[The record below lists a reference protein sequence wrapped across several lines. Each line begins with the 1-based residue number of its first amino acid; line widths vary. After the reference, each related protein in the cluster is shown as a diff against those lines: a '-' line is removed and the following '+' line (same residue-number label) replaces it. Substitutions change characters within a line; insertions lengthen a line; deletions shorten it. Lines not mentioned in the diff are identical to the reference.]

1 MPTIFH
7 CLDAISQDNAAEEGT
22 LLPGNLTDDEE
33 KPRYKKKSPA
43 AEYVKP
49 ADMRYTIYLF
59 GKTAEGEYL
68 RLQVNGFMPYFYVG
82 LPDSRGATFHAFKTQ
97 LTTAMKAQKRW
108 LATGGLVTYELV
120 SKQVLYGY
128 TGGAEYPFVR
138 LSVPSIVAFRALKKF
153 FLTGDTNEPIF
164 CLPGHE
170 SPLKVYEANLDPMLR
185 FFHLRDI
192 KPNGWVSVNAEFDEV
207 AAMALEDAEGRRMPQ
222 PNAGMK
228 LNTMEADWDEVNPT
242 AAPEAPVAP
251 FINAIWDI
259 ECFSDNG
266 EFTVAKKGY
275 TRLAQNLY
283 ALAETPEAAAQL
295 IWDAATGMP
304 AEGMDHLRHKT
315 ELNKKTLE
323 AALATPAFLEGL
335 VPLLKKKDGLSV
347 ASKKDRIYDIAAI
360 LTKVLK
366 GALPL
371 AGDPIIQIGTVLA
384 VGPTVVEKHI
394 FVFHED
400 GTCDPVPGAILHRF
414 KTEKGLIIGWAKFI
428 GERNPDILTGYN
440 VFGYDEK
447 YVWDRAVELGIQE
460 NDYIQQLSRM
470 TDLFKKVTLEEKFL
484 SSSAMGD
491 NTLYILTMTG
501 RLQIDLFHY
510 IKRNFSLPAYKL
522 DYVCQHFM
530 SGKCGRI
537 DTSGSAEWVIPTKNT
552 GDVIVGRYVVLLD
565 ESGDNLVDKLKVVAI
580 DDKKSLTVAAPT
592 GDDME
597 DLKGTVQDAV
607 KWAVVKDDVSPQD
620 IFRFHRDG
628 GAAGRSTV
636 AAYCIQDCDLTFEL
650 FKKLDVFNNAMA
662 MANTCSVPI
671 GMIFTRGQGVKIESL
686 IFKECDKRG
695 QCVEVMQ
702 TQPYDAD
709 TPPQG
714 DGDSYEGA
722 IVLTP
727 TPGVYTDSPIGVA
740 DFASLYPST
749 IMSENI
755 SYDTLLWVK
764 RFTIGPDGRPGKY
777 LGLDY
782 GSEEGA
788 TVEPGVLWTD
798 IEFDVWGVKEGD
810 TRKDPDKEKKAIR
823 VCRYAQLPDGRKGTL
838 PQIVQ
843 ALLSTRKAKRKEAEK
858 ETDPFKKALLDAE
871 QLAYKLTANSLYGQL
886 GSGTFKIR
894 LQHLA
899 ASVTAYGRKQIMFAK
914 EAIETFYGPA
924 AGRPDCAAHTVYGD
938 TDSLF
943 IDFKVRDCATGEPLK
958 GEAAIKATMALT
970 EEAGKFVTRCL
981 REPHDFEYDKVFYPF
996 IIFSKKRYV
1005 GNKYE
1010 ESATDFYQ
1018 NSMGIATKRRDYAG
1032 IVKVIYGG
1040 ALRIMLMD
1048 RDPVAA
1054 ADFVKKKLMDLAQ
1067 GRVSMTQLTLT
1078 KSLAAEYKAA
1088 TPPAHKMLAER
1099 IAARDPGNAPAS
1111 GDRISFLY
1119 IIPPAAVH
1127 NSTLQGDRIETP
1139 PFIKEKGLHVDAKYY
1154 IEHQLINPI
1163 SQLFALVVEQLP
1175 GCVAPAG
1182 KSWAT
1187 ASESDKEW
1195 AATEYLFNKALA
1207 ECDKRAKPV
1216 LQIIAAEARKLESV
1230 AQKAGFSNL
1239 FGTTIIPNTLAM
1251 PTRSRTRAAAA
1262 AAAAAAA
1269 PIAKHVQA
1277 KLSFGPVPIAVQR
1290 TLIEAAE
1297 KAIKGKSP
1305 PKEK

>member
-7 CLDAISQDNAAEEGT
+7 CLDAISQDSAAEEGAI
-22 LLPGNLTDDEE
+22 LPGNITDDED
-33 KPRYKKKSPA
+33 KPRYRKAKK
-43 AEYVKP
+43 AEGVSTKP
-49 ADMRYTIYLF
+49 ANLRYVIYLF
-59 GKTAEGEYL
+59 GKTAEGAYL
-68 RLQVNGFMPYFYVG
+68 RLQVNGFQPYFYVG
-82 LPDSRGATFHAFKTQ
+82 LDKLPFETFKYE
-97 LTTAMKAQKRW
+97 LNSLLKSQKRW
-108 LATGGLVTYELV
+108 LQSLVTCELV

-128 TGGAEYPFVR
+128 TGGASYRFAR
-138 LSVPSIVAFRALKKF
+138 LSVPSICAFRALKRF

-164 CLPGHE
+164 RVGAAD
-170 SPLKVYEANLDPMLR
+170 PLKVYEANLDPMLR

-192 KPNGWVSVNAEFDEV
+192 KPSGWVTV
-207 AAMALEDAEGRRMPQ
+207 DAETSQEVEGDGYYDSDMGLFIKN
-222 PNAGMK
+222 PNAGMPCPWAVET
-228 LNTMEADWDEVNPT
+228 LEVNWDEVNPT
-242 AAPEAPVAP
+242 TGPVPAAP
-251 FINAIWDI
+251 FINAVWDI

-266 EFTVAKKGY
+266 EFTVAKRGY
-275 TRLAQNLY
+275 TRLAQQIY

-295 IWDAATGMP
+295 IYDAATGFP
-304 AEGMDHLRHKT
+304 AEGMDTLRHKDVLV
-315 ELNKKTLE
+315 EKALE
-323 AALATPAFLEGL
+323 AALAGSVFRDGL
-335 VPLLKKKDGLSV
+335 APLLKKKEGLSV
-347 ASKKDRIYDIAAI
+347 ASKKDRITDISAI
-360 LTKVLK
+360 LAKVLR
-366 GALPL
+366 ASLPL

-384 VGPTVVEKHI
+384 VGPTVTEKHI

-400 GTCDPVPGAILHRF
+400 GTCDPVPGAILHKFR
-414 KTEKGLIIGWAKFI
+414 TERGLILGWTKFI

-447 YVWDRAVELGIQE
+447 YVWDRAAELGIQE
-460 NDYIQQLSRM
+460 NDYVQQLSRM
-470 TDLFKKVTLEEKFL
+470 TDLGKGVTLEEKFL

-491 NTLYILTMTG
+491 NTLYMLTMTG

-510 IKRNFSLPAYKL
+510 VKRNFSLPAYKL

-530 SGKCGRI
+530 SGKCGRV
-537 DTSGSAEWVIPTKNT
+537 DTSAATEWVIPTKNT
-552 GDVIVGRYVVLLD
+552 GDVIVGRYLVLLD
-565 ESGDNLVDKLKVVAI
+565 ESGDNLVDKLKVIRI
-580 DDKKSLTVAAPT
+580 DDKKSLTVTAPT
-592 GDDME
+592 GDDVE

-650 FKKLDVFNNAMA
+650 LKKLDVFNNAMA

-695 QCVEVMQ
+695 QCVEVMR

-727 TPGVYTDSPIGVA
+727 TPGVYTESPIGVA

-764 RFTIGPDGRPGKY
+764 RYTIGPNGRPGTY

-782 GSEEGA
+782 GTDTA
-788 TVEPGVLWTD
+788 PVEPGVLWTD

-810 TRKDPDKEKKAIR
+810 TRKDPEKEKKAIR

-843 ALLSTRKAKRKEAEK
+843 GLLSARKAKRKEAEK

-943 IDFKVRDCATGEPLK
+943 IDFKVRDPATGVPLK

-981 REPHDFEYDKVFYPF
+981 RDPHDFEYDKVFYPF

-1040 ALRIMLMD
+1040 ALRIMLME
-1048 RDPVAA
+1048 RNPVGAA
-1054 ADFVKKKLMDLAQ
+1054 EFVKKKLMDLAQ

-1127 NSTLQGDRIETP
+1127 NSNLQGDRIETP
-1139 PFIKEKGLHVDAKYY
+1139 SFIKEKGFHVDSKYY

-1175 GCVAPAG
+1175 GCVAPKG
-1182 KSWAT
+1182 KTWAT
-1187 ASESDKEW
+1187 ATESDREW
-1195 AATEYLFNKALA
+1195 AATDYLFKASLD
-1207 ECDKRAKPV
+1207 ECDKRAKPT
-1216 LQIIAAEARKLESV
+1216 LLLIAAEARKLESV
-1230 AQKAGFSNL
+1230 AQKVGFASL
-1239 FGTTIIPNTLAM
+1239 FGTSISSSMATTARRSPRLAT
-1251 PTRSRTRAAAA
+1251 PVT
-1262 AAAAAAA
+1262 
-1269 PIAKHVQA
+1269 PVAKHVQA
-1277 KLSFGPVPIAVQR
+1277 KLKFGPMPVAVQR
-1290 TLIEAAE
+1290 ALIEAAE
-1297 KAIKGKSP
+1297 KSVKGGKSP